1 MRADGEL
8 LAKSLPLA
16 SGAPRTAA
24 RRGGKLRLRFLS
36 SFRCA
41 HARRRRR
48 VGSLFLLL
56 GLGLRSRRVL
66 PLLALASL
74 QRGEVSLARGRRV
87 LQHVLEVVLSGQ
99 PLPVQHATVFAALL
113 AAGKLARRIA
123 ALLAGGLARRSAA
136 LLAGGLNRR
145 VLPLARR
152 GGGGGRRL
160 VVAGVIELQEAFLL
174 KLQQLSLHSRCSVF
188 EGHAETLFRA
198 SSIMLSIQGQ

>member
-74 QRGEVSLARGRRV
+74 HGEVSLARGRRV

-123 ALLAGGLARRSAA
+123 LGKTLSGASTLILTSLDMFLLMSLLAGM
-136 LLAGGLNRR
+136 LLF
-145 VLPLARR
+145 
-152 GGGGGRRL
+152 L
-160 VVAGVIELQEAFLL
+160 VTFLFLGVCLMDCGQCLEQE
-174 KLQQLSLHSRCSVF
+174 
-188 EGHAETLFRA
+188 
-198 SSIMLSIQGQ
+198 